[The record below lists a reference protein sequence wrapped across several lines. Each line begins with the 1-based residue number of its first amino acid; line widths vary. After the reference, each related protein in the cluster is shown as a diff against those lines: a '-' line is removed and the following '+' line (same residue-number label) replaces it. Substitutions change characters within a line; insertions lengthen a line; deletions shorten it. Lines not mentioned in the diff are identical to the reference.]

1 MRHLINAAP
10 SPRCFPGTE
19 LSHRDGRRKLRRIS
33 SGLGLLLFL
42 CGMATIATPLLFA
55 RILTWSGYQRS
66 ALYAATGYMDPSLY
80 YLLAGSSFILCFLI
94 PGLLYL
100 AVTRT
105 PMGQV
110 LPSDKVRPDRW
121 IALLFLGFG
130 LALLSNLPANWFT
143 DLFGNFLPSGNPK
156 PTAYVPAVHE
166 IATVPSM
173 ILSFVRTAVLP
184 AFFEEF
190 FFRGIF
196 LGRLRPYGDGFAV
209 CTSALLFGLFHG
221 NLHQIPFAFLVGL
234 AIGYIVVRTNNI
246 WLGVAIHFCNNA
258 FSAVQDLLRPY
269 LSSADYDF
277 FYRLTFYGILV
288 MGALAAMYLLW
299 RWREFFLPRVR
310 WFSSPLP
317 LSSRVFA
324 WISAPGILLAIA
336 YCAAETLFDTLL

>member
-1 MRHLINAAP
+1 MRHLAINPPA
-10 SPRCFPGTE
+10 PRCFAGAE
-19 LSHRDGRRKLRRIS
+19 LSRRDGRRQLRRIS

-42 CGMATIATPLLFA
+42 CGMATIATPMLFA
-55 RILTWSGYQRS
+55 RILTWSGYQPS
-66 ALYAATGYMDPSLY
+66 ALYAATGYMEPSLY

-110 LPSDKVRPDRW
+110 LPSAKVRPDRW

-143 DLFGNFLPSGNPK
+143 DLLGNFFPSGDPK
-156 PTAYVPAVHE
+156 PTAYTPAVYE
-166 IATVPSM
+166 ITTVPSM

-196 LGRLRPYGDGFAV
+196 MGRMRSYGDGFAV

-221 NLHQIPFAFLVGL
+221 NLHQIPFAILVGL

-258 FSAVQDLLRPY
+258 FSAVQDLLRPH
-269 LSSADYDF
+269 LSSAGYDL
-277 FYRLTFYGILV
+277 FYRLNFYGILFL
-288 MGALAAMYLLW
+288 GALAAMYLLW
-299 RWREFFLPRVR
+299 RWRQFFIPGTR
-310 WFSSPLP
+310 WFTAPLP
-317 LSSRVFA
+317 LLSRIFA

-336 YCAAETLFDTLL
+336 YCVAETFLDTLW